1 MASSKYMRRLS
12 FSLLFMMGLL
22 LLLLL
27 MQLFSPAEGRRFE
40 CHANCISSDNSSGSG
55 YLLQSLIVRFLSG
68 AAAATTIKAEGP
80 PTSPGHSPGIG
91 HGSPPNALG

>member
-1 MASSKYMRRLS
+1 MATSKYMRSLS

-22 LLLLL
+22 LLL
-27 MQLFSPAEGRRFE
+27 MQLFSLAEGRRLE
-40 CHANCISSDNSSGSG
+40 CHANCISSNNSSGSG
-55 YLLQSLIVRFLSG
+55 YDLKSLIVRFLSG